1 VSSRPQAGRSLGGY
15 RIERLLG
22 RGGMGAVYL
31 ARDERLGRRVA
42 LKVLPPELAD
52 DDRFRERF
60 LREWRI
66 AAALEHPH
74 HEAGRRRQK
83 ELLAELG
90 VPDVNP
96 DELRRRFDDPEADG

>member
-1 VSSRPQAGRSLGGY
+1 MSLRPQAGRSLAGY

-31 ARDERLGRRVA
+31 PRDERMGRQVA

-52 DDRFRERF
+52 DERFRERF

-74 HEAGRRRQK
+74 IVPIYDAG
-83 ELLAELG
+83 
-90 VPDVNP
+90 
-96 DELRRRFDDPEADG
+96 EADGQLYIAMRYVE